1 MTYNSWKDKLFETYM
16 DYSDSG
22 RLGDCVIAIR
32 ALCQEHMDDDTLV
45 RIDARMMSAL
55 EFEIDVYISD
65 RKYPLAMLH
74 EQLSLFTFTQ
84 WMEQNA
90 FMRDFTI
97 PTAYLN

>member
-1 MTYNSWKDKLFETYM
+1 
-16 DYSDSG
+16 
-22 RLGDCVIAIR
+22 
-32 ALCQEHMDDDTLV
+32 
-45 RIDARMMSAL
+45 MSAL

-74 EQLSLFTFTQ
+74 EQLSLLTLTQ